1 MGSNKIRMIVGKKEE
16 EKKDKDDEDEK
27 PTVKTLQIMS

>member
-16 EKKDKDDEDEK
+16 EKKDKDDENEK